1 MKTSSSNLLNYISVL
16 LHDDKALETYI
27 VDPITEAE
35 DEKKYGLTKAER
47 AVLRR
52 TVSGLSNHSVNGFSM
67 QRTLA
72 SYRRSL
78 RLLQNVL
85 HNTGTKMMTD
95 IVSNGDAATA
105 TQVYY
110 LIVNYPN
117 LASGST
123 TDFTCKGND
132 TVDAVGGPY
141 YQSQFFQIVFND
153 SNPTSVERLI
163 LGASQAFPSLISYK
177 TVDLGGKPYVSA
189 ITINDRTII
198 ADLSNDCYKL
208 DKNPDADSVFWF
220 YSIDGKPQKGSPG
233 TTGQIGMSFQDY
245 ILTSGQ
251 TVYWEVLAPDTF
263 YGFQSCKPH
272 EQNLYAASKSYKK
285 EKV

>member
-1 MKTSSSNLLNYISVL
+1 MKTSSSNLLHYISVL

-67 QRTLA
+67 QRTLD

-105 TQVYY
+105 QQVYY

-117 LASGST
+117 LPSGST
-123 TDFTCKGND
+123 TDFTGATNAKVNS
-132 TVDAVGGPY
+132 VGGPY

-153 SNPTSVERLI
+153 SNPTSVQRLL
-163 LGASQAFPSLISYK
+163 LGAAQAFPDIIAYN
-177 TVDLGGKPYVSA
+177 TVVMDNKPYVSD
-189 ITINDRTII
+189 ITINKRKII
-198 ADLSNDCYKL
+198 ADLSNEAYNL
-208 DKNPDADSVFWF
+208 DKNPNADFVFWF
-220 YSIDGKPQKGSPG
+220 YSIDGKPQPG
-233 TTGQIGMSFQDY
+233 HSGITGQIGMSFQDY
-245 ILTSGQ
+245 MLTSGQ
-251 TVYWEVLAPDTF
+251 TVFWEVLAPDTY